1 MKKIPKSYL
10 QKRVAVTWEDPS
22 GYINDDISEV
32 KMAVCISEGTLVVL
46 DEEKLILR
54 TSVYPGS
61 DVGDYTII
69 HPALVKSCLLL
80 DSNGA
85 KRSGKK

>member
-1 MKKIPKSYL
+1 MKKIPKSYIN
-10 QKRVAVTWEDPS
+10 RRCSIIWNDPS
-22 GYINDDISEV
+22 GFINSELSEV
-32 KMAVCISEGTLVVL
+32 QLSECISEGTLVVL
-46 DEEKLILR
+46 TEDKLILR